1 MMLRALS
8 GWKARRTSMSRPS
21 PFILSIEEIDRLAS
35 RRIVERGV
43 DYALSGRVVETREGP
58 GGLEARVQGTGGEP
72 YVVRVLDD
80 GDGGLLPECSCP
92 FDWEPFCKHAVAA
105 LARHAGVTAAAWKKI
120 RSDRESAAGSPEED
134 ELEARRER
142 GKKEPFRITL
152 SNKPAGPAA
161 LRFEVRSSSTPG
173 RKYEVRI
180 RSLELRI
187 NDCTCRDFE
196 TSMLGTCK
204 HVEAVLHRIQRM
216 PAARRRSIA
225 AILSGKRMRHHA
237 LILSRQKGPCL
248 VLRPA
253 GGLDAA
259 EALAAA
265 PDLRRFFDERG
276 VLRGDPERA
285 VRELKASGAV
295 GVDEDAAAFV
305 GRLSDE
311 RRGRERARRIES
323 DLLACGGAVPGFHGT
338 LFPYQ
343 AAGTVFLASRGRALL
358 ADDMGLG
365 KTVQAIA
372 AAHALMQRGEAG
384 RALVVCPAS
393 LKRQWADEI
402 ARFTRRN
409 AAVVSGMRA
418 ARKAFYA
425 PGPEFTIANY
435 EIVLRDADLIAAAG
449 YDLLIVDE
457 AQRIKNWRTRTAE
470 AVKAIA
476 APLVFVLTGTPLEN
490 RLDDLYSIM
499 QLVDRRVL
507 GPLWAFNESF
517 IEIMTEKGKGQEK
530 SRRVTRYRNLGE
542 LRRRLRPVMMR
553 RDRGEVLTQLPERT
567 DSRYYVPLT
576 RAQFDLMVDAEAQ
589 AAMIASRARTRPLLP
604 QELRALFAFL
614 QIARMAC
621 NAVRLVDRKGPDESP
636 KLDEFER
643 IVEELCVE
651 GGRKAVVFTQ
661 WEIFQRMA
669 AARVERLGVGHVRLH
684 GGVPSE
690 KRGDLIARF
699 RDDPDCRLF
708 LSTDAGGV
716 GLNLQSASAVVN
728 LDLPWNP
735 AVLEQRIGRVHRL
748 GQRENV
754 TVLLVIADNSFERKM
769 EKLLAGKQSLF
780 DATILP
786 DAEAESV
793 VVPSVTL
800 GIARELFAGIEVGE
814 GDDAGD
820 VGEEIARRY
829 AADPAADAAS
839 SEGVGGASA
848 PQALQLEPVPPAPD
862 PAAEIGRLLG
872 PRLRCVLALPSG
884 HAVAVVDRDDVPA
897 REAARSAG
905 MTLIEEKALDALSS
919 LGPASPLAAAKVV
932 EDRRPGAATPSP
944 AEADGRRAE
953 LAQVARRRMKAAES
967 MAATDMGAE
976 ALSMAASAVEAALRA
991 AAADDGNGAL
1001 GATRLLHEVLLPGN
1015 LVTVE
1020 QAGMAAKVEGLA
1032 RAYAESTVPPP
1043 TPLVAA
1049 VLDDARGL
1057 LASLAAPPPMP
1068 AS

>member
-1 MMLRALS
+1 
-8 GWKARRTSMSRPS
+8 MSRES
-21 PFILSIEEIDRLAS
+21 PFVLDIREIDRLAS

-58 GGLEARVQGTGGEP
+58 GGLEAKVQGTGGEP
-72 YVVRVLDD
+72 YLVRVLDD

-105 LARHAGVTAAAWKKI
+105 LARHAGVTASAWNKI
-120 RSDRESAAGSPEED
+120 KSDREEAAGSPEDD

-142 GKKEPFRITL
+142 GKKEPFRISL
-152 SNKPAGPAA
+152 SKKPAGPAA
-161 LRFEVRSSSTPG
+161 LRFEVRSSSAPG
-173 RKYEVRI
+173 RRYEVRI

-187 NDCTCRDFE
+187 NDCTCRDLE

-204 HVEAVLHRIQRM
+204 HIEAVLHRIQRM
-216 PAARRRSIA
+216 PAARRKAIA
-225 AILSGKRMRHHA
+225 TILSGRRMKRHA

-253 GGLDAA
+253 GGLGAA
-259 EALAAA
+259 EALEAE
-265 PDLRRFFDERG
+265 PGLRRFFDERG
-276 VLRGDPERA
+276 VLRGDLERTA
-285 VRELKASGAV
+285 RELEASGAV
-295 GVDEDAAAFV
+295 DLDEDAAAFV

-311 RRGRERARRIES
+311 RRGRERGRVIEA
-323 DLLACGGAVPGFHGT
+323 DLLACGGAVPGFRGT

-409 AAVVSGMRA
+409 AVVVSGMRA

-435 EIVLRDADLIAAAG
+435 EIVLRDADLIAGAG

-457 AQRIKNWRTRTAE
+457 AQRVKNWRTRTAE
-470 AVKAIA
+470 AVKSLPV
-476 APLVFVLTGTPLEN
+476 PLVFVLTGTPLEN

-517 IEIMTEKGKGQEK
+517 IEIKTEHEKGKVKG
-530 SRRVTRYRNLGE
+530 RRVTRYRNLGE
-542 LRRRLRPVMMR
+542 LRRRLRPVMLR
-553 RDRGEVLTQLPERT
+553 RDRSEVLTQLPERT

-576 RAQFDLMVDAEAQ
+576 KAQFDLMVDAEAQ

-604 QELRALFAFL
+604 EELRKLFAFL

-621 NAVRLVDRKGPDESP
+621 NAVRLVDRRGPDESP

-699 RDDPDCRLF
+699 RDDPACRLF

-716 GLNLQSASAVVN
+716 GLNLQFASAVVN

-786 DAEAESV
+786 DATADSV

-800 GIARELFAGIEVGE
+800 GIARELFAGIDVGE

-820 VGEEIARRY
+820 VGAEIARRY
-829 AADPAADAAS
+829 AAGGEEGDGAS
-839 SEGVGGASA
+839 SQWVGGASA
-848 PQALQLEPVPPAPD
+848 PQIPAEPPAPD

-884 HAVAVVDRDDVPA
+884 HAVAVVDRDDLPA

-932 EDRRPGAATPSP
+932 EDRRPGAATPAP

-967 MAATDMGAE
+967 MAASDMGAE

-1057 LASLAAPPPMP
+1057 LASLAASPPMP